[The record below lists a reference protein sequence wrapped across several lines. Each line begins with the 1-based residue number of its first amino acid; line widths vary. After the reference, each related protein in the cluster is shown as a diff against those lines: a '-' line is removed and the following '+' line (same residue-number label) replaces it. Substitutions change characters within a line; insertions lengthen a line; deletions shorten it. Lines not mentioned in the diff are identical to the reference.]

1 MLRSQSYVSGNLG
14 YRVKYE
20 TVRKIY
26 VRPIDYGVHRL
37 EKAKSPMH
45 VNAPVVTDS
54 FLSSFTARIV
64 MREEDEEWGISKFRS
79 VYSNNAVDLIFVMA
93 M

>member
-1 MLRSQSYVSGNLG
+1 VSWV

-26 VRPIDYGVHRL
+26 VRPIDFTMECIVLILG
-37 EKAKSPMH
+37 KSKNPLY

-54 FLSSFTARIV
+54 FLRSFTARI
-64 MREEDEEWGISKFRS
+64 MRDEDEEWGISNFRS

-93 M
+93 K